1 MLNRIFNTII
11 LIFGLLV
18 FSIINMSC
26 EKSKETIGIVI
37 VKDSNGNTVQDAT
50 VRLHH
55 DGLIS
60 TQGSLPEP
68 SLTQQAPTDGNGR
81 AEFTYDLEAILRID
95 VTKIEG
101 NNTYTGSNI
110 IRLLKEKT
118 VTQVVE
124 IN

>member
-1 MLNRIFNTII
+1 
-11 LIFGLLV
+11 
-18 FSIINMSC
+18 MSC
-26 EKSKETIGIVI
+26 EKNKQTIGIVI

-68 SLTQQAPTDGNGR
+68 GLTQQAPTDGNGR
-81 AEFTYDLEAILRID
+81 AEFIYDLEAILRVD